1 MYKIQP
7 LFQIVFAK
15 FRREGKATIR
25 CEEKGYQIL
34 ISHGNAESIEEMFN
48 EILFMNNVNIGNDE
62 NKLKRKFNQ
71 QMENRIKRISGN
83 DATTSP
89 IKRKSIETDNNTK
102 SKQPKINT
110 EELENYHLSD
120 EQKVH
125 ISINSY

>member
-62 NKLKRKFNQ
+62 NKLKRKFNH
-71 QMENRIKRISGN
+71 
-83 DATTSP
+83 ATTSP